1 MALMSFS
8 GRFHFQFLV
17 NFRPKMFRKDHSRI
31 LFLFELYGVL
41 PQRRN
46 FSRLMTIFWM
56 TFGFAFY
63 IWVSFQINLDTPLEW
78 IQRMGDVLYFLA
90 FYCSIPAMELFIL
103 FQALRKMSEISEIYE
118 SFEAVDVSF
127 RRLLNVKFDNQ
138 KSSRR
143 ALWKTF
149 TVLVTALSLMLIVF
163 LDFIDAFDLILDWLQ
178 NVTVF
183 HMIHVSTASFIFFV
197 DQLNERLV
205 LLCSK
210 FNNRLELSDLQIV
223 NSIHTKLFELSRSMM
238 KAFGLTISIV
248 VCCYSFHI
256 FYGLYMVFLKA
267 SAIDSNYSLLGKT
280 LTFNLFP
287 IFISSFQIFA
297 SEHFQTLS

>member
-1 MALMSFS
+1 MSFS
-8 GRFHFQFLV
+8 GRFPFQFLP
-17 NFRPKMFRKDHSRI
+17 NFRLKMFRKDHSGI

-41 PQRRN
+41 PQRRK
-46 FSRLMTIFWM
+46 FSQLTTI
-56 TFGFAFY
+56 FGFAFY
-63 IWVSFQINLDTPLEW
+63 IWVSFEINMATPLEW

-103 FQALRKMSEISEIYE
+103 FQALRKMSEISEIYK
-118 SFEAVDVSF
+118 SFDAVDVSF
-127 RRLLNVKFDNQ
+127 RRLLNVKFDNR

-143 ALWKTF
+143 ALWKAL
-149 TVLVTALSLMLIVF
+149 TVLVTTLSLMLIVF

-197 DQLNERLV
+197 DQLNERLEV
-205 LLCSK
+205 LCST
-210 FNNRLELSDLQIV
+210 FNGRLELSDLQVV
-223 NSIHTKLFELSRSMM
+223 NSIHTKFYELSRSIM

-280 LTFNLFP
+280 
-287 IFISSFQIFA
+287 
-297 SEHFQTLS
+297 